1 MLSVPDLFKPNFDC
15 LNVNDSCY
23 VALEDFSVK
32 SYVTNNNNEQYNENV
47 KLVMFLILLGT
58 DFALT
63 F

>member
-1 MLSVPDLFKPNFDC
+1 MLSVPDLFKRNFDC

-23 VALEDFSVK
+23 VPLEEFSVR